1 MDWRV
6 SMSGMTESTRDDAA
20 RLLMRLRTARTPLT
34 AVELAGILALPGL
47 RETKR
52 RHVRAIVKSLR
63 DSGEKIVAT
72 LDGGYWLTDDPAT
85 WKEYLEGRKIDAK
98 RVIGE
103 SHRRQ
108 QMATDAAGQGL
119 LFVRR

>member
-1 MDWRV
+1 
-6 SMSGMTESTRDDAA
+6 MSGMTESTRDDAA
-20 RLLMRLRTARTPLT
+20 RLLMRLRTARMPLT
-34 AVELAGILALPGL
+34 AVELAGMLALPGL

-108 QMATDAAGQGL
+108 QMVTDAAGQGL